1 MGAVEEVKARIEALV
16 SRLREIDTEFAGAML
31 PEEIR
36 SEWNAVN
43 KELEEK
49 RALVKEL
56 EARQQRVAEMA
67 ESPEAREAVSF
78 QIGRQRARGD
88 EIYDLTTIRT
98 SITSPQEAARELR
111 DRAKEA
117 IERGQFA
124 ANGISREEAQANVE
138 RLLDTRDT
146 SDGLFA
152 RRILETGSPTYERA
166 FGKAVMG
173 RPLTDSEAR
182 ALSTS
187 DTAGG
192 YAIPFTLDPSVILT
206 SNHSVNPYRAI
217 ARVVQTV
224 TDNWNG
230 VSSAGVTAAYAA
242 EAAEAADDSPTL
254 AQPSIAVEKA
264 HVFIPF
270 SVEIGQDWSG
280 LQSELTMMVQESK
293 DDLESTKFTFG
304 AGSGSDEP
312 QGVLI
317 GGTVTLRTA
326 GTATFAV
333 GDLYR
338 TEEALPPR
346 YRPRAQW
353 VANRSIYNRVRQF
366 DTAGGANLW
375 TENLQRGLANSVPTP
390 GNTGY
395 NLLGY
400 QANECSDFGTSI
412 ATGGTILMFG
422 DYSRYVIVD
431 RVGMNVELVPLVMGR
446 NQRPTGE
453 RGFYVWWRNSA
464 EVVDP
469 NAFRK
474 LLAL

>member
-1 MGAVEEVKARIEALV
+1 MGAVEEVKARIEAIV
-16 SRLREIDTEFAGAML
+16 NRLREIDSEYASAIL
-31 PEEIR
+31 PDEVK
-36 SEWNAVN
+36 SEWNTLN

-49 RALVKEL
+49 RALVTEL
-56 EARQQRVAEMA
+56 EARRQRVAELA
-67 ESPEAREAVSF
+67 DEPAAREAPFNTRTHRV
-78 QIGRQRARGD
+78 RGD
-88 EIYDLTTIRT
+88 EIYDLTTVRT
-98 SITSPQEAARELR
+98 SVTSPQEAARELT

-117 IERGQFA
+117 IERGQFT
-124 ANGISREEAQANVE
+124 ANGITREEAQANVL
-138 RLLDTRDT
+138 RLLETRDT
-146 SDGLFA
+146 DDAQLA
-152 RRILETGSPTYERA
+152 RRILETSSPTYERA

-187 DTAGG
+187 DSAGG
-192 YAIPFTLDPSVILT
+192 YAIPVTLDPSVILT

-230 VSSAGVTAAYAA
+230 VSSAGVRAAYAA
-242 EAAEAADDSPTL
+242 EASEASDNAPSL
-254 AQPSIAVEKA
+254 GQPSISVEKA
-264 HVFIPF
+264 HVYVPF
-270 SVEIGQDWSG
+270 SIEVGQDWPG
-280 LQSELTMMVQESK
+280 LRGELTMMVQEAK
-293 DDLESTKFTFG
+293 DDLESNKFTFG

-312 QGVLI
+312 EGVLI
-317 GGTVTLRTA
+317 GGTAVVRTA

-333 GDLYR
+333 GDLY
-338 TEEALPPR
+338 TVEEALPPR
-346 YRPRAQW
+346 YRTRAQW
-353 VANRSIYNRVRQF
+353 IANRSIYNKVRQF
-366 DTAGGANLW
+366 DNNGGSDMW
-375 TENLQRGLANSVPTP
+375 TENLQRGLANNVPTP

-412 ATGGTILMFG
+412 ATGGTILAFG
-422 DYSRYVIVD
+422 DFSRYVIVD
-431 RVGMNVELVPLVMGR
+431 RVGMNVELVPLVLGR
-446 NQRPTGE
+446 NGRPTGE